1 MEHTWTHFCR
11 LNAHSIPILVP
22 FYRVTAAPKS
32 NCSYNAIYI
41 HIMMMM
47 IIILSI
53 FKALDF
59 HSVLYVCTTSL
70 SKAPRKQ
77 SQRKHDA
84 SVCVSLNCRR
94 PPQRASSS
102 LSDMDRLQRPQVSP
116 ALCKIV
122 DRRSTSQKCRRNG
135 ARGSFPRGSY
145 HRHLEACRS

>member
-41 HIMMMM
+41 HIMMMMM

-122 DRRSTSQKCRRNG
+122 GQRST
-135 ARGSFPRGSY
+135 ARTDKKLGTKNIS
-145 HRHLEACRS
+145 